1 MVRPCSGP
9 ASKGSWQGTRSSGDV
24 GSMSGLPESGRP
36 CAILRCR
43 RSATSRHMRCRK
55 NRYSITSSARASSG
69 SGMVRPSVLAI
80 LRLMTSST
88 FAQSLPERSK
98 SPRTPK
104 PQHPLSAM
112 SYCHM
117 SFDWC
122 SEAIANAVGG
132 KCISYVGGNLCLCLL
147 IQASNCC
154 CDRGC

>member
-1 MVRPCSGP
+1 FVYQPPVGGFMK
-9 ASKGSWQGTRSSGDV
+9 SK
-24 GSMSGLPESGRP
+24 L
-36 CAILRCR
+36 
-43 RSATSRHMRCRK
+43 RSAGAKTCARAASGHAAAAPPSSVMNSRHLVG
-55 NRYSITSSARASSG
+55 AGA
-69 SGMVRPSVLAI
+69 
-80 LRLMTSST
+80 
-88 FAQSLPERSK
+88 
-98 SPRTPK
+98 PK